1 MRFAIRCSAKSTA
14 WFLAALCIVLLGWM
28 LLNRQ
33 PSPVLSKI
41 VARYPIGEN
50 GMVYAVLTDAGGAT
64 SPFIYRYFLH
74 QRLDDDQLALKA
86 MARDG
91 KAFLVTRDAHANV
104 SVAEGRVNVSVK
116 EQVYRFH
123 SPAALVADG
132 QDTLVDVWLDAR
144 IETQS
149 AEVTR

>member
-1 MRFAIRCSAKSTA
+1 
-14 WFLAALCIVLLGWM
+14 
-28 LLNRQ
+28 
-33 PSPVLSKI
+33 
-41 VARYPIGEN
+41 
-50 GMVYAVLTDAGGAT
+50 MVYAVLTDAGGAT